1 MHFSLFQI
9 SDFTS
14 LLTSHSSLITLLLLL
29 FVFSFIVQ
37 LIYWCFLFSKL
48 ANFKSPPKK
57 TRIEDKDEQPVS
69 IIICARNEAKNLE
82 KNLPRI
88 LNQNYRSFEVVV
100 VNDNSNDTTH
110 DVLLKY
116 KKIYSNL
123 QIINLDAKPL
133 GMVGKKFPLKIG
145 IESSKY
151 ATLLLTDADCCPSS
165 SEWLFCM
172 QSRISDTTKIVLGYG
187 PYTMNPTLL
196 NRFIRF
202 ETVYTAIQYFSFALA
217 KLPYMGVGRN
227 LAYRKVLFTESSGF
241 EKHRHIA
248 SGDDDLFINE
258 VANGENVNIV
268 LEKDS
273 FVYSEPKTTWRDYYR
288 QKTRHL
294 STATSYQL
302 KHKILLGLLSAS
314 HFLFYVTGI
323 TLFVLKFNVMFLGTL
338 FVIRSVVLLFYYGNI
353 LKRFQEKR
361 LLHWVPILDFM
372 YILYYITFTPILFF
386 RKTIQWK

>member
-1 MHFSLFQI
+1 MHFSLSQVSNFSTFI
-9 SDFTS
+9 IH
-14 LLTSHSSLITLLLLL
+14 HSPFIIITLAL
-29 FVFSFIVQ
+29 FICSFIVQ

-48 ANFKSPPKK
+48 ANFKSPPKSTQTESRK
-57 TRIEDKDEQPVS
+57 EQPVS

-88 LNQNYRSFEVVV
+88 LNQNYRLFEVVV

-116 KKIYSNL
+116 KNIYSNL
-123 QIINLDAKPL
+123 QIINLDAKPP

-172 QSRISDTTKIVLGYG
+172 QSRIIDTTKIVLGYG
-187 PYTMNPTLL
+187 PYTIYPTLL

-227 LAYRKVLFTESSGF
+227 LAYRKELFTDSNGF
-241 EKHRHIA
+241 EKHKHIA

-268 LEKDS
+268 LEKES
-273 FVYSEPKTTWRDYYR
+273 FVYSEPKMTWRDYYR

-302 KHKILLGLLSAS
+302 KHQILLGLLSAS
-314 HFLFYVTGI
+314 HFLFYVTGT
-323 TLFVLKFNVMFLGTL
+323 TLFVLNFNVIFLGTL
-338 FVIRSVVLLFYYGNI
+338 FVLRCIVLVYYYGII

-361 LLHWVPILDFM
+361 LLLWIPILDFM
-372 YILYYITFTPILFF
+372 YVLYYIIFIPILFF

>member
-1 MHFSLFQI
+1 MHFNLAQI
-9 SDFTS
+9 LS
-14 LLTSHSSLITLLLLL
+14 LTSFTIHHSTFITLLLLI
-29 FVFSFIVQ
+29 FIFSFIVQ

-48 ANFKSPPKK
+48 ANFKSPLKIAQVENRNEK
-57 TRIEDKDEQPVS
+57 PVS
-69 IIICARNEAKNLE
+69 IIICARNEAQNLE

-88 LNQNYRSFEVVV
+88 LNQNYRLFEVVV
-100 VNDNSNDTTH
+100 VNDNSNDTTYG
-110 DVLLKY
+110 VLLKY

-123 QIINLDAKPL
+123 QIINLDTKPL

-172 QSRISDTTKIVLGYG
+172 QSRITDTTKIVLGYG
-187 PYTMNPTLL
+187 PYTFYPSLL

-227 LAYRKVLFTESSGF
+227 LAYRKELFALSDGF
-241 EKHRHIA
+241 EKHKHIA

-258 VANGENVNIV
+258 VATGENVNIV
-268 LEKDS
+268 LEKES

-302 KHKILLGLLSAS
+302 KHKLLLGLLSAS

-323 TLFVLKFNVMFLGTL
+323 TLFVLKFNVIFLGTL
-338 FVIRSVVLLFYYGNI
+338 FVIRSVVLFYYYARI

-361 LLHWVPILDFM
+361 LLLWIPILDFM
-372 YILYYITFTPILFF
+372 FILYYITFTPILFF

>member
-1 MHFSLFQI
+1 MHFNLSQTL
-9 SDFTS
+9 SFTS
-14 LLTSHSSLITLLLLL
+14 LLASHSPLLTLLLLL
-29 FVFSFIVQ
+29 FVTSFIVQ

-48 ANFKSPPKK
+48 ANFKPLPRIDRIV
-57 TRIEDKDEQPVS
+57 TRNEQPVS
-69 IIICARNEAKNLE
+69 IIICAHNEAQNLE

-88 LNQNYRSFEVVV
+88 LNQNYRLFEVIV
-100 VNDNSNDTTH
+100 VNDNSADSTY
-110 DVLLKY
+110 DVLIKY
-116 KKIYSNL
+116 KKKYSNL

-145 IESSKY
+145 IESSRY
-151 ATLLLTDADCCPSS
+151 AALLLTDADCCPSS
-165 SEWLFCM
+165 SEWLYCM
-172 QSRISDTTKIVLGYG
+172 QRRITDSKKIVLGYG
-187 PYTMNPTLL
+187 PYNIYPTLL

-227 LAYRKVLFTESSGF
+227 LAYSKELFTASNGF
-241 EKHRHIA
+241 EKHQHLA

-258 VANGENVNIV
+258 VANGENVNIL

-273 FVYSEPKTTWRDYYR
+273 FVYSEPKNTWRDYYR

-302 KHKILLGLLSAS
+302 KHQLLLGILSVS

-323 TLFVLKFNVMFLGTL
+323 TLFVLNFNVIFLGML
-338 FVIRSVVLLFYYGNI
+338 FVIRSVVLFYYYARI
-353 LKRFQEKR
+353 LKRFQERR
-361 LLHWVPILDFM
+361 LLLWIPVLDFM
-372 YILYYITFTPILFF
+372 FILYYITFIPILFF

>member
-1 MHFSLFQI
+1 MHFSLSQI
-9 SDFTS
+9 PNS
-14 LLTSHSSLITLLLLL
+14 LTLTILILAL
-29 FVFSFIVQ
+29 FICSFIVQ
-37 LIYWCFLFSKL
+37 VIYWCFLFSKL
-48 ANFKSPPKK
+48 AYFKSPIKIAQVEAREK
-57 TRIEDKDEQPVS
+57 PVS

-100 VNDNSNDTTH
+100 VNDNSNDNTH
-110 DVLLKY
+110 NILLKY

-123 QIINLDAKPL
+123 QIINLNAKPR

-151 ATLLLTDADCCPSS
+151 STLLLTDADCCPSS

-172 QSRISDTTKIVLGYG
+172 QSRITDTTKIVLGYG
-187 PYTMNPTLL
+187 PYTVHPTLL

-227 LAYRKVLFTESSGF
+227 LAYQKELFTESSGF
-241 EKHRHIA
+241 EKHQHIA

-258 VANGENVNIV
+258 VANGENVSIV
-268 LEKDS
+268 LEKES

-288 QKTRHL
+288 QKSRHL

-302 KHKILLGLLSAS
+302 KHQILLGLLSAS

-323 TLFVLKFNVMFLGTL
+323 ILYVLDFYLMFGTL
-338 FVIRSVVLLFYYGNI
+338 FGIRYIMLVFYYGKI

-361 LLHWVPILDFM
+361 LLLWIPMLDFM